1 MIDLLPKKDKE
12 RQEWSETIWFN
23 SCVIA
28 FGSCVAYVQH
38 YNLI

>member
-1 MIDLLPKKDKE
+1 MIDLLPKKI
-12 RQEWSETIWFN
+12 QEWSETIWFN
-23 SCVIA
+23 SFVIA